1 MSPRYYYSGPICP
14 SKLPK
19 GPIRSAIEC
28 FHNQRRRCYTKTN
41 PRYKDNGAL
50 GITVDYTLREFVGWY
65 LEHIKAFDGKD
76 PSVGR
81 IDHSK
86 SYSLTNIRIESL
98 ADNSM
103 ERIIR
108 VGPTR
113 GRRRVIIYKNGSY
126 VGIAGSL
133 IAAERSTGACCAH
146 IPKYCEQTII
156 QSRSGYSFRWY
167 LNNEFERI
175 ITHRDRKKRISV
187 GTNK

>member
-1 MSPRYYYSGPICP
+1 MSPRYYYSGSICP
-14 SKLPK
+14 ANLPK

-65 LEHIKAFDGKD
+65 LEHIKAFDGND

-86 SYSLTNIRIESL
+86 SYNFNNIRIESL
-98 ADNSM
+98 AENSM

-113 GRRRVIIYKNGSY
+113 DRRKVIIYRNGSY

-133 IAAERSTGACCAH
+133 IAAEHSTGVCCSH
-146 IPKYCEQTII
+146 IPKYCEQIII
-156 QSRSGYSFRWY
+156 QSRYGYSFRWY
-167 LNNEFERI
+167 LDNEFDKTIVNRQRKQRI
-175 ITHRDRKKRISV
+175 GKRV
-187 GTNK
+187 NE